1 MRRVS
6 MFVLGAVL
14 GGLLGS
20 TVALLLAP
28 TSGNSLRQQVQEY
41 FQQLAS
47 EVRSAAATKRLEL
60 EQQLSDLRSP
70 AIRVE

>member
-41 FQQLAS
+41 LQQLAS

-60 EQQLSDLRSP
+60 EQQLNDLRSP